1 MTAAAAAGVAPEP
14 EPEPAAAGAEEAL
27 RLQPSAKR
35 PERAM
40 RRSAFFTDGRVG
52 E

>member
-14 EPEPAAAGAEEAL
+14 EPEPAAAGAKEAL